1 MAETATLA
9 AVAMAASAAASAGTA
24 IYSGI
29 QQREAADAQ
38 AAQYEEERMAART
51 AAQQEEAAKQRQLNR
66 VLGASDALRA
76 GRGLELMST
85 TGEEIRRENIDAVNN
100 DITTIRANA
109 NVRTRRLGLAA
120 DNARNQ
126 GDAAVVAGYGRA
138 VGSLA
143 SAASSYYSL
152 QNRPGAPG

>member
-1 MAETATLA
+1 MAETVAIS
-9 AVAMAASAAASAGTA
+9 AVAIAAAASAGTA

-66 VLGASDALRA
+66 VLGAADALRA

-109 NVRTRRLGLAA
+109 NTRTRRLGLAA
-120 DNARNQ
+120 DNARGQ
-126 GDAAVVAGYGRA
+126 GDAALIGGYGRA

-143 SAASSYYSL
+143 SGVTSAYGIMNRAQAA
-152 QNRPGAPG
+152 P